1 MLSTQ
6 DFHKVSL
13 GRKNRGCCYQNNHD
27 FIRKFRLSD
36 QNVPQQTIT
45 GIFII
50 NLDLKRFEQAAH
62 CRNNRICFLIFNQ
75 AGLHRQ
81 DPMGFF
87 FINPGNLL
95 LLSIQPEHR
104 LYLMAIMPR
113 IFVHSNNRTHLA
125 VLFHQFLYLMLLCS
139 ELFLVGQVQILAAA
153 ALAKVGTFCS

>member
-1 MLSTQ
+1 
-6 DFHKVSL
+6 
-13 GRKNRGCCYQNNHD
+13 
-27 FIRKFRLSD
+27 
-36 QNVPQQTIT
+36 
-45 GIFII
+45 
-50 NLDLKRFEQAAH
+50 
-62 CRNNRICFLIFNQ
+62 
-75 AGLHRQ
+75 
-81 DPMGFF
+81 MGFF

-139 ELFLVGQVQILAAA
+139 ELFLVGQVQILTAA